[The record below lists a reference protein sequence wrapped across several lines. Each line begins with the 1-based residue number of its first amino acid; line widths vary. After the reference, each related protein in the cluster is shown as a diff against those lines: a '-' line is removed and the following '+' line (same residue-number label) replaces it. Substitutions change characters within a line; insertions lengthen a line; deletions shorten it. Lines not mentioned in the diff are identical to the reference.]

1 MLAGLAPSSQT
12 EGSNKD
18 DQEPPAKAV
27 DQMSV
32 DQMSVDQMVHFI
44 VLSIK

>member
-12 EGSNKD
+12 VGSNKD
-18 DQEPPAKAV
+18 DQEPPKVAPAKA
-27 DQMSV
+27 V